1 MALTICRSLKRVD
14 LEMAIGQPTR
24 SLVRQVL
31 SWVVWHTT
39 TNAANWQFFR
49 LGSELC
55 SSPSNSLALLIAG
68 LWLRWKHVRYT
79 GEAAYS
85 LRAWLS
91 ENTTLPQDTREVCSE
106 SEWGVAAYALIQE
119 EFNF

>member
-1 MALTICRSLKRVD
+1 
-14 LEMAIGQPTR
+14 
-24 SLVRQVL
+24 
-31 SWVVWHTT
+31 
-39 TNAANWQFFR
+39 
-49 LGSELC
+49 
-55 SSPSNSLALLIAG
+55 LALLIAG

-91 ENTTLPQDTREVCSE
+91 ENTTLPGDTREVCSE

-119 EFNF
+119 KLKVPDARWRVPDTSYLFYLSLVNKLLLLRKR